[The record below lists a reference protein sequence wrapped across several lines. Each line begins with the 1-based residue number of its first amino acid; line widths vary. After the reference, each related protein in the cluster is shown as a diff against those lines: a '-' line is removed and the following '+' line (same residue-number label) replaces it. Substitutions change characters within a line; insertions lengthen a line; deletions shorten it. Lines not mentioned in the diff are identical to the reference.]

1 MIHFSRYM
9 RNRNFFIVGKNRLKF
24 NPLIGGEPVQRIF
37 LNGLFLNRSIGA
49 AFQHLLELLKF
60 LVDLRLGLSVNKL
73 LFSLHGDLSEA
84 LAVLALLGRG
94 TLAVIPAGFGFIGYR
109 HKSTPFA

>member
-49 AFQHLLELLKF
+49 AFQYLLELLKF

-84 LAVLALLGRG
+84 LAVLALLGRCAF
-94 TLAVIPAGFGFIGYR
+94 AVVTACFGFV
-109 HKSTPFA
+109 